1 MQKAENPQS
10 WELEHRKNTNQETHL
25 NIRTWLKENV
35 SESVANAVRIQYGG
49 SVNDE
54 NAKELG
60 NMADIDGFL
69 VGGASLDA
77 GKFSTIYHA
86 FD

>member
-1 MQKAENPQS
+1 MLDVYFIVFKIHNLQDKLGN
-10 WELEHRKNTNQETHL
+10 
-25 NIRTWLKENV
+25 
-35 SESVANAVRIQYGG
+35 
-49 SVNDE
+49 E

-86 FD
+86 FANAFKSL

>member
-1 MQKAENPQS
+1 MKRFILAVIVLYFGLSSSFIYSQ
-10 WELEHRKNTNQETHL
+10 
-25 NIRTWLKENV
+25 
-35 SESVANAVRIQYGG
+35 NASDPYIVIAG